1 MCFLAFAFT
10 GYPWA
15 KVAPFD
21 EALEYELIAQRR
33 WCK

>member
-10 GYPWA
+10 EYPWV

-21 EALEYELIAQRR
+21 EVPEYELIAQRR
-33 WCK
+33 